1 MIPKSTPI
9 YYCKKTCMCRGRIVS
24 IILKSGKTD
33 KFPEKVPGK
42 IVRILE
48 ISCQW
53 YHNNL
58 MWAFCERAAEIRKN
72 SANSKKSEKIGTK
85 YGHFIQT
92 GFRNYGQNAEKTVSF
107 VIRVDNQKGLG
118 YNLNIKVDAL
128 CVDFVKK
135 CECTTQTVVCSSF
148 SACQSGHTG
157 NRTDERMRVLGNAHA
172 GYKTIFTLYSIS

>member
-9 YYCKKTCMCRGRIVS
+9 YYCKKTCMCHGRIVI

-33 KFPEKVPGK
+33 KFPEKVPVK

-48 ISCQW
+48 ILCQW

-58 MWAFCERAAEIRKN
+58 MWAFCERSAEIRKN
-72 SANSKKSEKIGTK
+72 SANSKKSEKTGTK
-85 YGHFIQT
+85 YGQFIQT
-92 GFRNYGQNAEKTVSF
+92 GFLNYGQNAEKTVSF

-135 CECTTQTVVCSSF
+135 YECTTVTVVCSSF

-157 NRTDERMRVLGNAHA
+157 YRTDERMRVLGNAHA

>member
-1 MIPKSTPI
+1 
-9 YYCKKTCMCRGRIVS
+9 MCHGRIVI

-33 KFPEKVPGK
+33 KFPEKVPVK

-48 ISCQW
+48 ILCQW

-58 MWAFCERAAEIRKN
+58 MWAFCERSAEIRKN
-72 SANSKKSEKIGTK
+72 SANSKKSEKTGTK
-85 YGHFIQT
+85 YGQFIQT
-92 GFRNYGQNAEKTVSF
+92 GFLNYGQNAEKTVSF

-135 CECTTQTVVCSSF
+135 YECTTVTVVCSSF

-157 NRTDERMRVLGNAHA
+157 YRTDERMRVLGNAHA

>member
-1 MIPKSTPI
+1 MPKSTPI
-9 YYCKKTCMCRGRIVS
+9 YYCKKTCMCRVRIVS

-33 KFPEKVPGK
+33 KFPEKVIEK

-48 ISCQW
+48 ILCQW
-53 YHNNL
+53 YHSSL
-58 MWAFCERAAEIRKN
+58 MWAFCERPAEIRKN
-72 SANSKKSEKIGTK
+72 SSDSKKSAKIGTN
-85 YGHFIQT
+85 YGQFIQM
-92 GFRNYGQNAEKTVSF
+92 GFRNYRQNAEKNDSF
-107 VIRVDNQKGLG
+107 VRRVDILKGLG

-135 CECTTQTVVCSSF
+135 CECTAVTVVCSSF

-157 NRTDERMRVLGNAHA
+157 YRTDERMRVLGNAHA